1 MRKVFFL
8 LLIFITGITGFSNI
22 QITLPNIA
30 LKEALKALE
39 EISGSTILTSP
50 DIKGTIHTTIN
61 AINLENALD
70 SLLYSTNYEYKKIS
84 EDLYLVGNFNIKM
97 QNMQKEI
104 LQMEFNNL
112 DLKKILNLLTLL
124 SEKVFVIQNLNI
136 ILLNKNDEMHE
147 YIKALFEF
155 LETQDKSND
164 YFLFFSIYEI
174 SDNVY
179 QFLKENEKVE
189 YEKTF
194 FIKNK
199 KSTIILENNFEYLT
213 RIKELEY
220 HQLKMP
226 SSQEITYYKTLTNNN
241 IVLDFSNNKLLIKHL
256 IMKENNS
263 ILLNTNEIG
272 YLAIENE
279 GKYYILAI
287 TYLNLSDIYIKKN
300 HENIDNSESLF
311 NFGIGYLIPDAKFI
325 VISGINLGNNYI
337 EISSNFKEHLDFSL
351 STNLVN
357 NMNLGVLFK
366 KNSKESNTNIF
377 VNDLQHYDNFDLY
390 GNIILGGTVSFS
402 NTLTNSLDYIS
413 YDLLVLKDIIKSE
426 NNSHIVTF
434 APGVGIK
441 VSRNDKLKPY
451 INFGVQYKYKLLKS
465 KISLLYYYQMNIHK
479 MTCSLEF

>member
-1 MRKVFFL
+1 
-8 LLIFITGITGFSNI
+8 
-22 QITLPNIA
+22 
-30 LKEALKALE
+30 
-39 EISGSTILTSP
+39 
-50 DIKGTIHTTIN
+50 
-61 AINLENALD
+61 
-70 SLLYSTNYEYKKIS
+70 
-84 EDLYLVGNFNIKM
+84 
-97 QNMQKEI
+97 
-104 LQMEFNNL
+104 
-112 DLKKILNLLTLL
+112 
-124 SEKVFVIQNLNI
+124 
-136 ILLNKNDEMHE
+136 
-147 YIKALFEF
+147 
-155 LETQDKSND
+155 
-164 YFLFFSIYEI
+164 
-174 SDNVY
+174 
-179 QFLKENEKVE
+179 
-189 YEKTF
+189 
-194 FIKNK
+194 
-199 KSTIILENNFEYLT
+199 
-213 RIKELEY
+213 
-220 HQLKMP
+220 MP

-279 GKYYILAI
+279 EKYYILAI

-300 HENIDNSESLF
+300 LENIDNSESLF

-357 NMNLGVLFK
+357 NMNLGILFK

>member
-136 ILLNKNDEMHE
+136 ILLNKNDEMHK

-164 YFLFFSIYEI
+164 
-174 SDNVY
+174 
-179 QFLKENEKVE
+179 
-189 YEKTF
+189 
-194 FIKNK
+194 
-199 KSTIILENNFEYLT
+199 
-213 RIKELEY
+213 
-220 HQLKMP
+220 
-226 SSQEITYYKTLTNNN
+226 
-241 IVLDFSNNKLLIKHL
+241 
-256 IMKENNS
+256 
-263 ILLNTNEIG
+263 
-272 YLAIENE
+272 
-279 GKYYILAI
+279 
-287 TYLNLSDIYIKKN
+287 
-300 HENIDNSESLF
+300 
-311 NFGIGYLIPDAKFI
+311 
-325 VISGINLGNNYI
+325 
-337 EISSNFKEHLDFSL
+337 
-351 STNLVN
+351 
-357 NMNLGVLFK
+357 
-366 KNSKESNTNIF
+366 
-377 VNDLQHYDNFDLY
+377 
-390 GNIILGGTVSFS
+390 
-402 NTLTNSLDYIS
+402 
-413 YDLLVLKDIIKSE
+413 
-426 NNSHIVTF
+426 
-434 APGVGIK
+434 
-441 VSRNDKLKPY
+441 
-451 INFGVQYKYKLLKS
+451 
-465 KISLLYYYQMNIHK
+465 
-479 MTCSLEF
+479 